1 MTNMRIHY
9 YLPLLSSFDELRKNE
24 LASIRLR
31 SAPAIAGLLN
41 KGHAVT
47 FGSYC
52 LNNKDLDIAIFGK
65 LGTPENLPQR
75 EILWSNEIR
84 FLKDI
89 GTRIIM
95 DYSDHHLGIVS
106 NQTNFYKNNIN
117 LTDFVTVPSKKMAEL
132 VKPFSKA
139 IIQHIPD
146 AIEFDTVPPRKLNQT
161 PKKILWFGAK
171 SNLKYLFTF
180 IEKLKFD
187 DPITI
192 DVLTDAK
199 GLAIFEST
207 SLQSKSKIQ
216 INLDLWS
223 LHKMVET
230 ALVSDICIIPSD
242 PLDIRKNGVGSNRL
256 ITALALGLPVA
267 ASNVNSYSEFSKYFV
282 DIDSSNLN
290 SLLKN
295 PNLFHESVLSAQETI
310 VNQFNFSHIERIWC
324 DFIQR
329 LVLRDSS
336 AN

>member
-1 MTNMRIHY
+1 MNIHY
-9 YLPLLSSFDELRKNE
+9 YLPLQTSFDELQKNE

-31 SAPAIAGLLN
+31 AAPAIAGFLN

-52 LNNKDLDIAIFGK
+52 PNNNNLDIAIFGK
-65 LGTPENLPQR
+65 LGSPENVPQR
-75 EILWSNEIR
+75 VNLWSNEIR
-84 FLKDI
+84 FLKNI
-89 GTRIIM
+89 GTRIVM

-106 NQTNFYKNNIN
+106 NQTNFYKKNIN
-117 LTDFVTVPSKKMAEL
+117 LADFVTVPSKKMAEL
-132 VKPFSKA
+132 VEPFSKA

-146 AIEFDTVPPRKLNQT
+146 AIEFDTLPPRKLNKT

-199 GLAIFEST
+199 GIAIFKST
-207 SLQSKSKIQ
+207 SLQSKSKIH
-216 INLDLWS
+216 INLNLWS

-230 ALVSDICIIPSD
+230 ALISDICIIPSD
-242 PLDIRKNGVGSNRL
+242 PLDIRKNGVGANRL

-267 ASNVNSYSEFSKYFV
+267 ASNVNSYAEFSKHFV
-282 DIDSSNLN
+282 DINSSDLI

-295 PNLFHESVLSAQETI
+295 PNLFHESVLSAQKTI
-310 VNQFNFSHIERIWC
+310 VTQFNFSNIERIWC
-324 DFIQR
+324 EFIER
-329 LVLRDSS
+329 LVLRDAS

>member
-1 MTNMRIHY
+1 MNIHY
-9 YLPLLSSFDELRKNE
+9 YLPLLTSFDELRNNE

-31 SAPAIAGLLN
+31 AAPAIAGLLN

-52 LNNKDLDIAIFGK
+52 ADSSDLDIAIFGK
-65 LGTPENLPQR
+65 LGSPENVPQR
-75 EILWSNEIR
+75 EILWGNEIR
-84 FLKDI
+84 FLKNI
-89 GTRIIM
+89 GTKIIM

-106 NQTNFYKNNIN
+106 NQTNFYKKNIN
-117 LTDFVTVPSKKMAEL
+117 LADFVTVPSKKMAEL
-132 VKPFSKA
+132 VEPFSKA

-146 AIEFDTVPPRKLNQT
+146 AIEFDTLPPRKLNQT

-180 IEKLKFD
+180 IEKFKFD

-199 GLAIFEST
+199 GIAIFKST
-207 SLQSKSKIQ
+207 SLQSKSKIH
-216 INLDLWS
+216 INLNLWS
-223 LHKMVET
+223 FHKMVEA
-230 ALVSDICIIPSD
+230 ALISDMCIIPSD

-267 ASNVNSYSEFSKYFV
+267 ASNVNSYTEFSKYFV
-282 DIDSSNLN
+282 DINSSNLN
-290 SLLKN
+290 SLIKN

-310 VNQFNFSHIERIWC
+310 VNQFSFSNIERIWC
-324 DFIQR
+324 EFIER
-329 LVLRDSS
+329 LVLRDAS
-336 AN
+336 AS